1 MMNNPMLQ
9 MIGLLRNSRNPMA
22 MLENMAQSNPQIRQ
36 FMQVIGGKSEQELRE
51 IAQNMAK
58 ERGTSVEDIARQLGI
73 TIPSNR

>member
-9 MIGLLRNSRNPMA
+9 MIGLLRNSKNPMA

-73 TIPSNR
+73 TIPSDR